1 MKQFQQNSYRF
12 LVLLMLFV
20 GVSAYMHAQKTSLR
34 ATVQPSEIMIGQQ
47 ARVNLQVITP
57 KDRKVQ
63 FPVYQGQIVP
73 GVEVLNILKP
83 DTTIENNVMTLN
95 VKYIITSFDSTL
107 YFIDSIPI
115 FDGQDTLYSN
125 SFGLKVITPELS
137 DSTLQYLE
145 KMKTGQTDSIDF
157 EQLQLH
163 DIKPIQKVP
172 FSFLDFIGLL
182 WIPLVALLLL
192 LIIGA
197 IIFFV
202 LRKKKKGYFFTP
214 PVLRPPHERAVEALN
229 KVKQEKL
236 WQHGRTKE
244 FYTQVTD
251 ILRQYI
257 WERYRINALEMTS
270 GEILNEIRK
279 KNDTDSVFDNLK
291 QILST
296 SDLVKF
302 AKYTP
307 FTDENDLT
315 MMNAFLFVNQTR
327 ETDPLP
333 KEEEREEKEEESE
346 NKEITD

>member
-1 MKQFQQNSYRF
+1 MKQFQQNRYRF
-12 LVLLMLFV
+12 IFLLMLFV
-20 GVSAYMHAQKTSLR
+20 SVGIHTHAQKTSLR
-34 ATVQPSEIMIGQQ
+34 ATVEPSQIMIGQQ
-47 ARVNLQVITP
+47 AAVSLQIITP
-57 KDRKVQ
+57 KERKIQ
-63 FPVYQGQIVP
+63 LPLYKDQMIP

-125 SFGLKVITPELS
+125 SFGLKVISPELS

-145 KMKTGQTDSIDF
+145 KIKTGQTDSINFD
-157 EQLQLH
+157 QLQLH

-172 FSFLDFIGLL
+172 FSFLDFISLL
-182 WIPLVALLLL
+182 WIPFIGLLLL
-192 LIIGA
+192 LLVAA

-214 PVLRPPHERAVEALN
+214 PIVRPAHERAVEALS

-236 WQHGRTKE
+236 WQQGRIKE

-315 MMNAFLFVNQTR
+315 IMNAFLFVNQTR
-327 ETDPLP
+327 EADPLP
-333 KEEEREEKEEESE
+333 EKEEIQEE
-346 NKEITD
+346 EQEQADNK